1 MSNRKNPLAYKK
13 TLAALVFFLF
23 LCGFVQLLTEGY
35 LPGTGFMD
43 YYKRSSELHT
53 GGGVIGGAICMSSTS
68 AFGIVGGYIIIV
80 LVLLITMILITQ
92 RSFFDFIFKIWDS
105 IVSLVKAAGAGSE
118 KRDPGSGTQT
128 EEGKPSGR
136 KNTQAGGN
144 VRGRKTG
151 CPGSGTGK
159 Q

>member
-1 MSNRKNPLAYKK
+1 
-13 TLAALVFFLF
+13 
-23 LCGFVQLLTEGY
+23 
-35 LPGTGFMD
+35 
-43 YYKRSSELHT
+43 
-53 GGGVIGGAICMSSTS
+53 MSSTS

-105 IVSLVKAAGAGSE
+105 IVSLVKGGHE
-118 KRDPGSGTQT
+118 RYMEGQTERDLKKRDPGSGTQT

>member
-1 MSNRKNPLAYKK
+1 MYLC
-13 TLAALVFFLF
+13 FL
-23 LCGFVQLLTEGY
+23 LQLIL
-35 LPGTGFMD
+35 D
-43 YYKRSSELHT
+43 YSE
-53 GGGVIGGAICMSSTS
+53 
-68 AFGIVGGYIIIV
+68 IV
-80 LVLLITMILITQ
+80 
-92 RSFFDFIFKIWDS
+92 FFDFIFKIWDS
-105 IVSLVKAAGAGSE
+105 IVSLVKGGHE
-118 KRDPGSGTQT
+118 RYMEGQPERDLKRIRGSGTQT